1 MKNSE
6 MRPRATNHPYQTSVK
21 TIIGILALLWVTTQA
36 HSFYEMNWRT
46 EFRGMKGW
54 VVAAVTRV
62 DGAFS
67 DCKYDTAVLFE
78 NDMVFKCNHQIG
90 SFSSFSSPSPASNPD
105 AVIFVNVVEY
115 KNMKVYQIKVLIGER
130 IYDMQPEFAE

>member
-6 MRPRATNHPYQTSVK
+6 MRPRATHHLHQTSVK
-21 TIIGILALLWVTTQA
+21 TIVGILALLWVTTQA
-36 HSFYEMNWRT
+36 HSFYGMNWRT

-78 NDMVFKCNHQIG
+78 NGMVFKCNHQIG
-90 SFSSFSSPSPASNPD
+90 SFSSFSSLSPASNPD
-105 AVIFVNVVEY
+105 AVIFVNILEY
-115 KNMKVYQIKVLIGER
+115 KDTKVYQIKVFIGER